1 MKRIAKTT
9 MSQSGTRRFE
19 RTSTTEYSVAT
30 ASSATTA
37 HSACMAGTTR
47 SGTWRASVSRDQR

>member
-19 RTSTTEYSVAT
+19 RTRRTEYSVAT
-30 ASSATTA
+30 ARSAVTA
-37 HSACMAGTTR
+37 QSVWSAGTTR
-47 SGTWRASVSRDQR
+47 SGTWMASDSRDHR